1 MNLTKIREEISNN
14 KGKIL
19 HFRFNGNRN
28 QIENFSGKIVDAYS
42 KIFLIAI
49 NNEIRSYTYSDI
61 LINSLEIIK
70 K

>member
-1 MNLTKIREEISNN
+1 MNITKIKEEITNN

-19 HFRFNGNRN
+19 HFRVNGNRN
-28 QIENFSGKIVDAYS
+28 QIENFSGKIIDVYP

-61 LINSLEIIK
+61 LINNLEIIK